1 MHAPCASSLYHLDHC
16 HSITERVFGLLA
28 LKAKSTPTVKA
39 GNLVSDIYHGM
50 ELADVLPGLPRH
62 SVRLKFGLFST
73 QIHTA
78 GHLGHVLPFYDYC

>member
-16 HSITERVFGLLA
+16 HSITDRESFWTA

-50 ELADVLPGLPRH
+50 ELADVLPSP
-62 SVRLKFGLFST
+62 
-73 QIHTA
+73 
-78 GHLGHVLPFYDYC
+78 PFCQSEIWIVFNTDPHRPSRPCFTIL